1 MATSFE
7 PVNAH
12 ARAQFAG
19 FELDLT
25 SGELIRGAHRVR
37 LQGQP
42 FHLLCLLLE
51 RAGRVVT
58 REELQRRLWPGDTFG
73 DFDNGL
79 NKAIAKLR
87 EALDDSKASPKL
99 VETIPRRGYRLDAEV
114 IWVGEPDTNAV

>member
-1 MATSFE
+1 MATLFE
-7 PVNAH
+7 SVNTH
-12 ARAQFAG
+12 TRAQFAG

-25 SGELIRGAHRVR
+25 SGELIRGAARVR

-51 RAGRVVT
+51 RAGNVVT

-79 NKAIAKLR
+79 NKTIAKLR
-87 EALDDSKASPKL
+87 EALDDSKASSKL
-99 VETIPRRGYRLDAEV
+99 IETIPRRGYRF
-114 IWVGEPDTNAV
+114 NAKVSW